1 MGIGY
6 PLYFKLAK
14 YITAM
19 VILVFVVSGSGL
31 SYLLTVDC
39 KDKCLSFFGFT
50 IIDFEIESEL
60 GGRVELMNMATALI
74 IFIAGVYTKS
84 LIKSEVTSL

>member
-1 MGIGY
+1 
-6 PLYFKLAK
+6 
-14 YITAM
+14 M

>member
-1 MGIGY
+1 LGIGY

>member
-50 IIDFEIESEL
+50 IIDFEIEEEL

-84 LIKSEVTSL
+84 LIKREVTSL

>member
-50 IIDFEIESEL
+50 IIDFEIEEEL